1 MDRTETYEKIYF
13 NDNYK
18 EQFEA
23 LRNRY
28 HARTQEALQGRR
40 VDHAPV
46 PNATTVV
53 YLHDNGD
60 GGVCVTTGDFVEYFN
75 RRCGS
80 SDRIGA
86 MRRSLSG
93 AVKKAEMRRDG
104 KARSAASESATHHR
118 RRSFQPLRSVRSG
131 FSFLRVALA
140 MVLILSIGILG
151 GTSLLLDRTQ
161 AEVMAL
167 EEEVAM
173 LEATHGTLMTD
184 QYDATTVAQVQDDYP
199 DMSGEDSVE
208 IYPAVKG
215 GGVEMASLL
224 NALAS
229 LGK

>member
-1 MDRTETYEKIYF
+1 MDRAQAYEKIYF

-28 HARTQEALQGRR
+28 HTRTQEALQGRK

-46 PNATTVV
+46 PNATTIV
-53 YLHDNGD
+53 YLNDNGD
-60 GGVCVTTGDFVEYFN
+60 GDVYVTTGDFVEYFN
-75 RRCGS
+75 RRFGG

-93 AVKKAEMRRDG
+93 AVRKAELCRESKKDRR
-104 KARSAASESATHHR
+104 ASASETHR
-118 RRSFQPLRSVRSG
+118 ERRSFQPLRSVRSG
-131 FSFLRVALA
+131 FSFLHAVLA

-151 GTSLLLDRTQ
+151 GTSLLLERAE

-167 EEEVAM
+167 EEEVAI
-173 LEATHGTLMTD
+173 LEATHGTLMVD
-184 QYDATTVAQVQDDYP
+184 QYNATAIEDQASYP
-199 DMSGEDSVE
+199 DMSGGDSVE

>member
-1 MDRTETYEKIYF
+1 MDHTQTYEKIYF

-28 HARTQEALQGRR
+28 HARTQEALQGRKI
-40 VDHAPV
+40 DHAPV

-53 YLHDNGD
+53 YLNDSGD
-60 GGVCVTTGDFVEYFN
+60 GDVYVTTGDFVEYFN
-75 RRCGS
+75 RRFGG

-93 AVKKAEMRRDG
+93 AVRKAEMCRESKKRD
-104 KARSAASESATHHR
+104 AVTSETLHR
-118 RRSFQPLRSVRSG
+118 ERRSFQPLRSVRFG
-131 FSFLRVALA
+131 FSFFRAVLA

-151 GTSLLLDRTQ
+151 GTSLLLERTQ

-167 EEEVAM
+167 EEEVAI
-173 LEATHGTLMTD
+173 LEATHGSVMVE
-184 QYDATTVAQVQDDYP
+184 QYNATTAAQDQGAYP
-199 DMSGEDSVE
+199 DMSGSDSVE

>member
-1 MDRTETYEKIYF
+1 MDCVKDYEKIYF

-28 HARTQEALQGRR
+28 HTRTQEALKGRK
-40 VDHAPV
+40 VDHSPV
-46 PNATTVV
+46 PNATTIV
-53 YLHDNGD
+53 YLNDNDD
-60 GGVCVTTGDFVEYFN
+60 GSVYVTTGDFVEYFN
-75 RRCGS
+75 RRFGG

-86 MRRSLSG
+86 MRRSLCG
-93 AVKKAEMRRDG
+93 AVHKAEMCRESKDRRG
-104 KARSAASESATHHR
+104 AASVEKHHE

-131 FSFLRVALA
+131 FSFLHAVLA

-151 GTSLLLDRTQ
+151 GTSLLLDRTE

-173 LEATHGTLMTD
+173 LEATHGTLMVD
-184 QYDATTVAQVQDDYP
+184 QYNATTVEDQASYP
-199 DMSGEDSVE
+199 DMSGGDSVE

>member
-1 MDRTETYEKIYF
+1 MDRAQSYEKIYF

-23 LRNRY
+23 LRNRF
-28 HARTQEALQGRR
+28 HTRTQDALQGRK

-46 PNATTVV
+46 PNATTIV
-53 YLHDNGD
+53 YLSDNGD
-60 GGVCVTTGDFVEYFN
+60 GDVYVTTGDFVEYFN
-75 RRCGS
+75 RRFGC

-86 MRRSLSG
+86 MRRSVSI
-93 AVKKAEMRRDG
+93 AAHKAELRR
-104 KARSAASESATHHR
+104 ESKER
-118 RRSFQPLRSVRSG
+118 RRVSSEETHRERRGFQPLRSVRSG
-131 FSFLRVALA
+131 FSFLNAVLA

-151 GTSLLLDRTQ
+151 GTSLLLERT
-161 AEVMAL
+161 EVEVLAL

-173 LEATHGTLMTD
+173 LEATSGTLLID
-184 QYDATTVAQVQDDYP
+184 QYNATTVEGQTSYP
-199 DMSGEDSVE
+199 DMSGGDSVE
-208 IYPAVKG
+208 IYPAVKD

>member
-1 MDRTETYEKIYF
+1 MDRTQTYEKIYF

-23 LRNRY
+23 LRNQY
-28 HARTQEALQGRR
+28 HARTQEALRGRKI
-40 VDHAPV
+40 DHDPV
-46 PNATTVV
+46 PNATTIV

-60 GGVCVTTGDFVEYFN
+60 GNVYVTTGDFVEYFN
-75 RRCGS
+75 RRFGD

-93 AVKKAEMRRDG
+93 AVRKAEMR
-104 KARSAASESATHHR
+104 SESKKRKTALSETARFEH
-118 RRSFQPLRSVRSG
+118 RSFQPLRSVRSG
-131 FSFLRVALA
+131 FSFLRVVLA

-151 GTSLLLDRTQ
+151 GTSLLLERTQ

-184 QYDATTVAQVQDDYP
+184 QYDATTVAQDQGNYP
-199 DMSGEDSVE
+199 DMSGADSVE

-215 GGVEMASLL
+215 GGTEMASLL

>member
-1 MDRTETYEKIYF
+1 MDRAQAYEKIYF

-28 HARTQEALQGRR
+28 HTRTQEALQGRK

-53 YLHDNGD
+53 YLNDNGD
-60 GGVCVTTGDFVEYFN
+60 GDVYVTTGDFVEYFN
-75 RRCGS
+75 RRFGG

-93 AVKKAEMRRDG
+93 AARREEMRRG
-104 KARSAASESATHHR
+104 KKDHRRAASETETHR
-118 RRSFQPLRSVRSG
+118 ERRSFQPLRSVRSG
-131 FSFLRVALA
+131 FSFLHAVLA

-151 GTSLLLDRTQ
+151 GTSLLLDRTE

-173 LEATHGTLMTD
+173 LEATHGTVMLD
-184 QYDATTVAQVQDDYP
+184 QYNATAVEDQTSYP
-199 DMSGEDSVE
+199 DMSGGDSVE
-208 IYPAVKG
+208 IYPAVNG

-224 NALAS
+224 NALAL